1 MPATDYARA
10 SRALIRRDPVL
21 APLIRQRGPCGLA
34 LPYPY
39 DPFTALVR
47 AIVGQQLSAKAG
59 ATIFR
64 RVCELWPDERFP
76 TPDALAAVGDERLRT
91 VGLSR
96 QKIGYMRDLSARRL
110 DGRLP
115 LDESLEAMSDEDVVR
130 TLTAVKGI
138 GRWSAEM
145 FLIFRLKR
153 PDVLP
158 LGDVGLQRAVQ
169 KVYRLRKPPTAT
181 RLTRLA
187 EAWRPYRSIACWYLW
202 SALDNNA
209 LDA

>member
-1 MPATDYARA
+1 
-10 SRALIRRDPVL
+10 
-21 APLIRQRGPCGLA
+21 
-34 LPYPY
+34 
-39 DPFTALVR
+39 
-47 AIVGQQLSAKAG
+47 
-59 ATIFR
+59 
-64 RVCELWPDERFP
+64 
-76 TPDALAAVGDERLRT
+76 
-91 VGLSR
+91 
-96 QKIGYMRDLSARRL
+96 MRDLSARRL